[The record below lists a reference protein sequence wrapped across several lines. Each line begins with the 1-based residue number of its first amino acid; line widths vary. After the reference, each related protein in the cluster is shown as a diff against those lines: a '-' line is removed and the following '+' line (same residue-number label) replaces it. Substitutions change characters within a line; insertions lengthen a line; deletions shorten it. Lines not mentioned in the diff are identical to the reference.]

1 MFFDLR
7 CHKTCLGMTNVN
19 KNFDFP
25 NRLGKR
31 RQVTKNE
38 CLHDLKIVLPKLF
51 LAFEKGV
58 KKYNTVASMFKHESK
73 VRFNATV
80 LNTAIIESLQNEFS
94 ENWKWGKYKR
104 FILKV
109 GDYIFLVKK
118 MNNNN
123 KPMNIKTQ
131 HVNTISNQLSLSL
144 FDNEIYH
151 DDPILFFGYKV
162 DRMGEICSPQ
172 IVYIDESNVKWI
184 VSENE
189 VLSIKE
195 FTNSIVPI
203 KTVKV
208 SLKEELRSK
217 KASSN

>member
-1 MFFDLR
+1 
-7 CHKTCLGMTNVN
+7 MTNIN
-19 KNFDFP
+19 KKFEFP
-25 NRLGKR
+25 NRFGKR
-31 RQVTKNE
+31 RQVTKDE
-38 CLHDLKIVLPKLF
+38 CLQDLKKELPKLF
-51 LAFEKGV
+51 LAFNNGV

-80 LNTAIIESLQNEFS
+80 LNTAIIESLQNEFF

-109 GDYIFLVKK
+109 EDYIFLVKK
-118 MNNNN
+118 MNSNN

-144 FDNEIYH
+144 FDNEIYQ

-172 IVYIDESNVKWI
+172 IVYIDESNVRWI

-189 VLSIKE
+189 VLSIERLTK
-195 FTNSIVPI
+195 SIVPNKSI
-203 KTVKV
+203 NI

-217 KASSN
+217 KASNE

>member
-1 MFFDLR
+1 
-7 CHKTCLGMTNVN
+7 MTKVN
-19 KNFDFP
+19 KKFEFP
-25 NRLGKR
+25 NRFGKR
-31 RQVTKNE
+31 RQVTKDE
-38 CLHDLKIVLPKLF
+38 CLHDLKKELPKLF
-51 LAFEKGV
+51 LAFNNAV
-58 KKYNTVASMFKHESK
+58 KKYNMVASMFKHESK

-109 GDYIFLVKK
+109 EDYIFLVKK
-118 MNNNN
+118 MNSNN

-144 FDNEIYH
+144 FDNEIYQ

-172 IVYIDESNVKWI
+172 IVYIDESNVRWI

-189 VLSIKE
+189 VLSIERLTK
-195 FTNSIVPI
+195 SIVPNKSVNI
-203 KTVKV
+203 

-217 KASSN
+217 KASNE